1 MCGLPGGV
9 DYAMLAAVKEG
20 PDGLLE
26 REGVNSASSTVHR
39 RG

>member
-20 PDGLLE
+20 
-26 REGVNSASSTVHR
+26 RMASSSAKV
-39 RG
+39 